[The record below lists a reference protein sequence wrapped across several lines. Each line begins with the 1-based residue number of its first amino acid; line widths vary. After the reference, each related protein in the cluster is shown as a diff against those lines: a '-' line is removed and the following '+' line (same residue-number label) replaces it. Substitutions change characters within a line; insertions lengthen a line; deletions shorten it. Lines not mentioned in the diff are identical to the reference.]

1 MGREKKNETGKGQH
15 WGTQIL
21 RATLETPAWRALS
34 PSAQAAY
41 PWLRMEWKG
50 PKANRN
56 GKLRL
61 SLSQL
66 AERMGVNIKTAGRAF
81 HDLQAKGFLVV
92 TEGAHL
98 GSEGSGTAPAYELTE
113 IALPG
118 VKPVVGRKLF
128 NEWRPG
134 NDFPVY
140 RAPANNPRGI
150 NRKTK
155 PHAQNGQGATPK

>member
-1 MGREKKNETGKGQH
+1 VGRDKRNESGKGQH

-21 RATLETPAWRALS
+21 RSTLDTPAWRALT

-50 PKANRN
+50 PNANYN
-56 GKLRL
+56 GRLRL

-66 AERMGVNIKTAGRAF
+66 AERMGCNIKTAGRAF
-81 HDLQAKGFLVV
+81 HDLQAKGFVVV

-98 GSEGSGTAPAYELTE
+98 GSEGTGTAPAYELTE

-118 VKPVVGRKLF
+118 VKPPVGRNLF
-128 NEWRPG
+128 KAWTGE
-134 NDFPVY
+134 DFAVY
-140 RAPANNPRGI
+140 RAPANNPLGI

-155 PHAQNGQGATPK
+155 SHAQNGLVATPK